1 MCYHIFIFLSR
12 GVELRQK
19 DLMGPSLYG
28 CGPESACMLILY
40 LAKRAR
46 GDKNLTQKVRFFLIS
61 VCVLQEA
68 SAFSCADA
76 AQNFSEVLFIFS

>member
-12 GVELRQK
+12 GVELRQT
-19 DLMGPSLYG
+19 DLMGPSPYG
-28 CGPESACMLILY
+28 CGPESMLILY

-46 GDKNLTQKVRFFLIS
+46 GDKNLTQKVRLFLIS